1 MIRSK
6 RARDRLLALIDK
18 DCGSKST
25 VYDPRYP
32 SALNTDH
39 MYCRYIPPLKIQHLK
54 MPVMQAHEPRM
65 LSDMTSGLHPRIGEP
80 YRRLKMLTADAVAW
94 DRNPCSEVAL
104 PGPSHPAIEM
114 KMPSIED
121 MMLYNNLDNDYDIPV

>member
-6 RARDRLLALIDK
+6 RARAILAAQEG
-18 DCGSKST
+18 GSRK
-25 VYDPRYP
+25 
-32 SALNTDH
+32 LNTDH

-80 YRRLKMLTADAVAW
+80 YRRLKMLSADDVAW
-94 DRNPCSEVAL
+94 DRNPCSEVEL
-104 PGPSHPAIEM
+104 PGALHPAIEM
-114 KMPSIED
+114 KMPDYED
-121 MMLYNNLDNDYDIPV
+121 MMLYINHDYEFPV